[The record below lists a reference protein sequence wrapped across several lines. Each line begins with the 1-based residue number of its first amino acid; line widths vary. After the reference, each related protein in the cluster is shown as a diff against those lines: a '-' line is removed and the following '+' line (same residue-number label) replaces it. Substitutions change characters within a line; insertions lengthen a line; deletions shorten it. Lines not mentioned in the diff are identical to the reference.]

1 MAHHAHIEF
10 LSVQAVDFSGLCG
23 TNVHEFS
30 SAVAC
35 SWGNRKFLINKH
47 DKNFPSETLLLLLI
61 KNNIEV
67 RNFAKTNKR
76 IERCKL
82 NAL

>member
-1 MAHHAHIEF
+1 MAHHAHIEC

-47 DKNFPSETLLLLLI
+47 DKNFPNETLLLLLI
-61 KNNIEV
+61 KNNIKV
-67 RNFAKTNKR
+67 GNFAKTNNR
-76 IERCKL
+76 IERCKQ